1 MKILV
6 RNTLV
11 AILVLVLV
19 TVVSQTMAASQTDN
33 FEAKVR
39 PLFMSKCASCHGGKS
54 PVSGLDLSTTS
65 GLLQLKKSGG
75 LSKSPNLTANRL
87 YQRLIAVNHKQQMP
101 PTGDRITKMELQ
113 AVEAWIN
120 GGAPL
125 PKIMAA
131 RLPGATLWS
140 LRSVPSVRVG
150 SIDHFVALKRFEN
163 KLNPNRRTDKQ
174 TLLRRVTYD
183 LTGLPPTAK
192 EIASFIADTSAQGY
206 ERAVK
211 RLLNSK
217 GYGEQQARYWL
228 DVVHFG
234 ETHGFD
240 KDLRRNDAYRYKHW
254 VVAAFNQDM
263 PLVEFVRRQIAGD
276 VIAPQSPDAAIATG
290 FLSAGPWDFVGQLEL
305 AEGTVDKFKTR
316 NLDRDDI
323 VTTTFQT
330 FAGLSIQCAR
340 CHDHKFD
347 PITQVDY
354 YQLQSVFAGI
364 ERASRPLPV
373 AGKEM
378 IGKVGS
384 SPTNGW
390 HSAIESSAD
399 VNHWVQLNYS
409 ENVVIDKIRIIPA
422 RPMDFTDTPGFGFP
436 IRFDVSIGAADPSK
450 NTVIFDK
457 HREDYPNPKAEMVD
471 IDVIPTAIS
480 NIRINASKLWPRTSD
495 YVFALAEVEVYSQGV
510 LVNLKPFITASSSI
524 ESGRW
529 SKDALIDGWD
539 SRGTVVPTMY
549 GVVSAA
555 PREIRVLARGEVI
568 APLQTV
574 LPAALSCLPA
584 VPLNITNPSIE
595 GQRRVGLANWLT
607 NENSPLLWRT
617 MANRIWITH
626 FSRGIVETAN
636 DFGWNG
642 SGASNGPLL
651 DFLASELRRT
661 GSIKHIHKLIV
672 LSQTYCQSSSPSS
685 KNLSI
690 DRENRF
696 LWRFSPRRLHAEEIR
711 DSILMTSGQL
721 LDMKDEK
728 SFDLFAYRDD
738 YSPEYRVD
746 DAESWLSKRSM
757 RRSLYRF
764 MVRSVPIPF
773 FEVFDSPDSSVSVPV
788 RTMSVTPLQSLTLT
802 NHPFVRHMAA
812 TASRLGS
819 EDEITRMFIETMG
832 RNPRQNELQHVR
844 RAIFDDSADSVW
856 LAMWNSNGFLTLR

>member
-1 MKILV
+1 MLALALS
-6 RNTLV
+6 TL
-11 AILVLVLV
+11 I
-19 TVVSQTMAASQTDN
+19 SQTMAASQTDN
-33 FEAKVR
+33 FEANVR

-54 PVSGLDLSTTS
+54 PVSGLDLSSTS
-65 GLLQLKKSGG
+65 GLLQFKKSGG
-75 LSKSPNLTANRL
+75 LSKSSNLTSNPL
-87 YQRLIAVNHKQQMP
+87 YKRLITVNPKQQMP
-101 PTGDRITKMELQ
+101 PTGDRITKAELH
-113 AVEAWIN
+113 AVEAWIT

-125 PKIMAA
+125 PKIRAG

-140 LRSVPSVRVG
+140 LRSVPSVKVG

-163 KLNPNRRTDKQ
+163 KVQPNPRANKV

-192 EIASFIADTSAQGY
+192 EITSFIADTSAKAY
-206 ERAVK
+206 ERVVA

-263 PLVEFVRRQIAGD
+263 QLVDFVRLQIAGD
-276 VIAPQSPDAAIATG
+276 VIAPQNPDAAIATG
-290 FLSAGPWDFVGQLEL
+290 FLSAGPWDLVGQIEL

-330 FAGLSIQCAR
+330 FAGLSVQCAR

-373 AGKEM
+373 AGKET
-378 IGKVGS
+378 IGKVGP

-409 ENVVIDKIRIIPA
+409 NPVVIDKIRIIPA
-422 RPMDFTDTPGFGFP
+422 RPTDFTDTPGFGFP

-450 NTVIFDK
+450 NTVVFDK
-457 HREDYPNPKAEMVD
+457 RSQDYPNPKADVVD

-480 NIRINASKLWPRTSD
+480 NIRINASKLWTRTSD
-495 YVFALAEVEVYSQGV
+495 YVFALAEVEVYSKGV
-510 LVNLKPFITASSSI
+510 LVNLRPSITASSSI

-539 SRGTVVPTMY
+539 SRGTVVPTTY

-555 PREIRVLARGEVI
+555 LREIRVLARGEVI

-574 LPAALSCLPA
+574 IPAALSCLPGL
-584 VPLNITNPSIE
+584 PLNITNPSLE
-595 GQRRVGLANWLT
+595 GQRRIGLANWLT
-607 NENSPLLWRT
+607 SEKSPLLWRT

-626 FSRGIVETAN
+626 FSRGIVETPN

-642 SGASNGPLL
+642 SGVSNGPLL

-661 GSIKHIHKLIV
+661 GSIKHIHRLIV
-672 LSQTYCQSSSPSS
+672 LSQTYCQSSSSS
-685 KNLSI
+685 SNNLSI

-711 DSILMTSGQL
+711 DSILMTAGHL
-721 LDMKDEK
+721 VDTKNEE

-738 YSPEYRVD
+738 FSPEYRVD
-746 DAESWLSKRSM
+746 DTESWLSKRSM

-802 NHPFVRHMAA
+802 NHPFVRYMAA
-812 TASRLGS
+812 NASRLGS
-819 EDEITRMFIETMG
+819 DDEITRMFIETMG
-832 RNPRQNELQHVR
+832 RNPRQNERQQIR
-844 RAIFDDSADSVW
+844 RAIFDDTADSVW
-856 LAMWNSNGFLTLR
+856 LAIWNSNGFLTLR